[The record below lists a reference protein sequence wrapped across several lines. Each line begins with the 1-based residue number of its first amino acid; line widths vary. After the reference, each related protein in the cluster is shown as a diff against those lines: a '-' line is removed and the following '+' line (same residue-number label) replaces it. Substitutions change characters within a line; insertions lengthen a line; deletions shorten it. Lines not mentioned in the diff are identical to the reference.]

1 MNPSGPAIPDASSGA
16 EAPAFLAFCGASE
29 LVPSRIT
36 GVLAKTSRPLENLAL
51 PKTLLLLLTC
61 ALPNSKSVE
70 FLSNRHQIIPDDFG
84 ACR

>member
-1 MNPSGPAIPDASSGA
+1 MNPSGPAIPSASSGA

-70 FLSNRHQIIPDDFG
+70 LLSNRHQIIPDDFG

>member
-1 MNPSGPAIPDASSGA
+1 MNPSGPAIPSASSGA

>member
-1 MNPSGPAIPDASSGA
+1 MNPSGPAIPGASSGA
-16 EAPAFLAFCGASE
+16 EAPAFLAFCDTSE

-36 GVLAKTSRPLENLAL
+36 DVLSKTSRPLENLAL
-51 PKTLLLLLTC
+51 PKTLVLLPTC
-61 ALPNSKSVE
+61 ALPNSKSGE